1 MLNVSHIS
9 VKILGE
15 LFDICQYQW
24 ILTSKLFSHSVDEVP
39 KIDVTLA
46 VEDVDEVNDSRHVR
60 KHLIDG
66 TIEGID
72 DIIKPSTN
80 DKLFFSGQITITLLL
95 GTSART
101 QEIFNRLM
109 VTIDDSMYLTS
120 DGRDDWND
128 GTSVVDDWLPD

>member
-1 MLNVSHIS
+1 MKNIKRL
-9 VKILGE
+9 L
-15 LFDICQYQW
+15 
-24 ILTSKLFSHSVDEVP
+24 LTDDDRSDNWEKRL
-39 KIDVTLA
+39 
-46 VEDVDEVNDSRHVR
+46 
-60 KHLIDG
+60 
-66 TIEGID
+66 D